1 MFRYTKRTL
10 VIEIIVIIATLI
22 GLLPF
27 WLLIVTALK
36 TGDEVLTTPAIA
48 PPAKPTFDNFAQLFS
63 PEAAAS
69 GNIGL
74 ALLTSV
80 LITACTILS
89 LVALG
94 STCAYVLA
102 RSTRRWSTRAY
113 YLFVIAIILPTQ
125 LGVLPLY
132 IGAQR
137 VGLVGNPVGMIII
150 YTGTLMPLAVFL
162 YSGFFRRL
170 PRDYEEAATIDG
182 AGRSQIFFR
191 VILPLMSPATG
202 TVAILGGLIV
212 WNDFFT
218 ALIFLNGSVWQTLPV
233 TMYNF
238 VGSLVSQWNLIFALV
253 IVSMIPILAFYVFA
267 QKQFI
272 QGYGG
277 GLKA

>member
-1 MFRYTKRTL
+1 MFRYTKKSL
-10 VIEIIVIIATLI
+10 VLEIVVIIATLI
-22 GLLPF
+22 ALLPF
-27 WLLIVTALK
+27 YLLIVTSLK
-36 TGDEVLTTPAIA
+36 NGDEILTTPAIA
-48 PPAKPTFDNFAQLFS
+48 PPATPTLSNFAALLDPS
-63 PEAAAS
+63 NPS
-69 GNIGL
+69 GNIIAG
-74 ALLTSV
+74 LLTSI
-80 LITACTILS
+80 LITAATIGVLIG
-89 LVALG
+89 LG

-102 RSTRRWSTRAY
+102 RRTARWSTIAY
-113 YLFVIAIILPTQ
+113 YLFMIAIVLPTQ

-132 IGAQR
+132 VGAQR
-137 VGLVGNPVGMIII
+137 LGLVGNPGGMILI
-150 YTGTLMPLAVFL
+150 YSGTLMPLAVFL

-182 AGRSQIFFR
+182 ASRTQIFFR

-218 ALIFLNGSVWQTLPV
+218 ALIFLNGSAWQTLPV

-253 IVSMIPILAFYVFA
+253 LLSMIPILAFYVFA

>member
-1 MFRYTKRTL
+1 MFRYTKKSL
-10 VIEIIVIIATLI
+10 VLEIVVIIATLI
-22 GLLPF
+22 ALLPF
-27 WLLIVTALK
+27 YLLIVTSLK
-36 TGDEVLTTPAIA
+36 NGDEILTTPAIA
-48 PPAKPTFDNFAQLFS
+48 PPATPTLSNFAALLDPS
-63 PEAAAS
+63 NPS
-69 GNIGL
+69 GNIIAG
-74 ALLTSV
+74 LLTSI
-80 LITACTILS
+80 LITAATIGVLIG
-89 LVALG
+89 LG

-102 RSTRRWSTRAY
+102 RRTARWSTIAY
-113 YLFVIAIILPTQ
+113 YLFMIAIVLPTQ

-132 IGAQR
+132 VGAQR
-137 VGLVGNPVGMIII
+137 LGLVGNPGGMILI
-150 YTGTLMPLAVFL
+150 YSGTLMPLAVFL

-182 AGRSQIFFR
+182 ASRTQIFFR

-218 ALIFLNGSVWQTLPV
+218 ALIFRSGSAWQTLPV

-253 IVSMIPILAFYVFA
+253 LLSMIPILAFYVFA

>member
-1 MFRYTKRTL
+1 
-10 VIEIIVIIATLI
+10 V
-22 GLLPF
+22 
-27 WLLIVTALK
+27 
-36 TGDEVLTTPAIA
+36 
-48 PPAKPTFDNFAQLFS
+48 
-63 PEAAAS
+63 
-69 GNIGL
+69 
-74 ALLTSV
+74 
-80 LITACTILS
+80 
-89 LVALG
+89 
-94 STCAYVLA
+94 
-102 RSTRRWSTRAY
+102 RS
-113 YLFVIAIILPTQ
+113 
-125 LGVLPLY
+125 
-132 IGAQR
+132 
-137 VGLVGNPVGMIII
+137 GLVII